1 MKKLTPLKIVIIFLV
16 SGQLWILLTDL
27 LAAKIATSPE
37 MLTRISI
44 MKGWLYIA
52 VVGLLLYVLI
62 SRYALER
69 DLAEEALRNSERSCK
84 TLSENLPGIVY
95 RVFSRENNRM
105 QFFNKTASEII
116 GCLDSQLLLG
126 AVCSL
131 ESLILDEDR
140 PRILAIVKG
149 AIAERK
155 PFSMEYRLRRKDG
168 GIRSLLEK
176 GTPIYGADGNI
187 LYIDGVIFDITE
199 RKHLEEERERMLVEL
214 KDAFAQIKTLT
225 GLLPI
230 CSLCKKIRDDNG
242 SWRTLEDYITEN
254 TNSEFSHGLCNECA
268 SKSYPRFYKKDDPSA
283 G

>member
-1 MKKLTPLKIVIIFLV
+1 
-16 SGQLWILLTDL
+16 
-27 LAAKIATSPE
+27 
-37 MLTRISI
+37 
-44 MKGWLYIA
+44 
-52 VVGLLLYVLI
+52 
-62 SRYALER
+62 
-69 DLAEEALRNSERSCK
+69 
-84 TLSENLPGIVY
+84 
-95 RVFSRENNRM
+95 
-105 QFFNKTASEII
+105 
-116 GCLDSQLLLG
+116 
-126 AVCSL
+126 
-131 ESLILDEDR
+131 
-140 PRILAIVKG
+140 
-149 AIAERK
+149 
-155 PFSMEYRLRRKDG
+155 MEYRLRRKDG